1 MRSGV
6 ALTAIRIYEI
16 SCEHALP
23 EPRQATMA
31 NLIFLGTGAG
41 DGGTHRNKTSIL
53 LEGHPGALLLDA
65 GEPCSQSIQSLGLDR
80 EFIRAVFIS
89 HTHADHVAGLPA
101 LVQDKQVG
109 GRKIPLP
116 LYLPAHLVEPFK
128 LWLEALAMPKTKLG
142 FPLVIEPLEAGKIVT
157 HSGVSI
163 LPFPTTHDCQ
173 GDRSSFGFVVS
184 KDSTRVVFSADLGAA
199 DDLEPVLQEPTLYL
213 ICELSHITPE
223 SLISVLKDKHIEA
236 LLLTHVGEQYLEHLP
251 EIQRQMDA
259 ALPGVNNI
267 FTPMDGESFPI

>member
-1 MRSGV
+1 MPN
-6 ALTAIRIYEI
+6 LT
-16 SCEHALP
+16 L
-23 EPRQATMA
+23 
-31 NLIFLGTGAG
+31 LGTGAG

-116 LYLPAHLVEPFK
+116 LYLPAHLIQPFQ
-128 LWLEALAMPKTKLG
+128 LWLETLAMPNTELG
-142 FPLVIEPLEAGKIVT
+142 FPLVIEPLEAGRPITHCGVT
-157 HSGVSI
+157 V
-163 LPFPTTHDCQ
+163 LPFPTTHDCAD
-173 GDRSSFGFVVS
+173 GRSSFGFVVS
-184 KDSTRVVFSADLGAA
+184 RGEKRIVFSADLGAA
-199 DDLEPVLQEPTLYL
+199 EDLAPALCEPVLYL

-223 SLISVLKDKHIEA
+223 DLIRVLKPAKIDA
-236 LLLTHVGEQYLEHLP
+236 LLLTHVGSQYLDQLA
-251 EIQRQMDA
+251 EIQRELDA
-259 ALPGVNNI
+259 ALPGVKNI
-267 FTPMDGESFPI
+267 FAPMDGETFPI